1 MEIDGTEPR
10 SFTVHLLRNYHG
22 PGVMLD
28 SEDVNSEY
36 TVPALSELTV
46 QQMFQVSSH
55 SSPFYR

>member
-1 MEIDGTEPR
+1 M
-10 SFTVHLLRNYHG
+10 

-46 QQMFQVSSH
+46 QQMFQVGTH